1 MSVKT
6 AHLPL
11 PSYESGHDELV
22 ELFGDYYAEGYDE
35 GYDCFAYE
43 PVSIEG
49 GIGCSNC
56 DWECDFFED
65 DPISGDDLLTYQGK
79 RIIKMSVD
87 LWHLPKVKPR
97 QATAG
102 IINGSRIKLYGP
114 HGPVLTVNRVGTEA
128 GGGIIDYGY
137 GPVEKSF
144 TSSDVYRILK
154 DGEN

>member
-11 PSYESGHDELV
+11 PSYERDHDALV
-22 ELFGDYYAEGYDE
+22 ELLGDHYDE
-35 GYDCFAYE
+35 GYYCPGYE
-43 PVSIEG
+43 LVAIRDG
-49 GIGCSNC
+49 YGCANC

-65 DPISGDDLLTYQGK
+65 APIGGDELLTYQGK
-79 RIIKMSVD
+79 RILKMSVD

-97 QATAG
+97 HATAG

-114 HGPVLTVNRVGTEA
+114 HGPVLTVNRVGTIA
-128 GGGIIDYGY
+128 GGGTIDYGD
-137 GPVEKSF
+137 GTLVNQDF
-144 TSSDVYRILK
+144 TASAVYQILM